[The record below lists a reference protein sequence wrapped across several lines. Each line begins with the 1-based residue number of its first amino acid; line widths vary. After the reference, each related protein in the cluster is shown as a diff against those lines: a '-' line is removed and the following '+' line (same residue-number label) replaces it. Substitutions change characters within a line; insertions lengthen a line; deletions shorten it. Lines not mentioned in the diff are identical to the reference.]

1 MSSPASIHT
10 PSSPFTPRP
19 RHLSNPPA
27 TNYATPTRHSPF
39 PQHVSSSSIPLSQ
52 TTLAPT
58 NPADEFGLDDNDDD
72 LISTVGGGVYIDEDV
87 DMDKEG
93 HSDGEQDEDTTG
105 FSELDADMTVFA
117 NLGNNE
123 GGTVAGAQQ
132 DLLPSSSQLSGGGV
146 SVSAGIIEEDDDD
159 DNDTGTEIM
168 ERKTGMSPV
177 QHFATLGNGEAANAS
192 PSAIMLPIRPYQR
205 PQTPTRSPIASSPT
219 PRAPSSMARH
229 SRASSRSSVFSM
241 ISPSSPSRHAANSS
255 IRPLQERDQ
264 TTQLLLDDFTVQFNA
279 VNQLPQ
285 QPQTPNHH
293 NHHVHSSRGSISGIF
308 SPQPLNSRSET
319 TGTPIRRS
327 TAGTPDNNN
336 RFLIDFDIPPPPT
349 PRSIP
354 SITLREAEKLKS
366 EFLSQL
372 GELKAQLSG
381 RDAEVLNL
389 RESLREAESRCGD
402 LREEVETLEQA
413 KADGERILAQ
423 FREQAQAQFEDA
435 RREWD
440 EEREKAVKDAN
451 QAREKFES
459 EIEMVRVQF
468 GELEKI
474 SNEAKEKEEKMR
486 QELEA
491 TKKEMEIVRSNT
503 PAPAYTP
510 RDPNAS
516 RPALCANCANGGG
529 GASKEEVDRIAKE
542 LHVLYKQ
549 KHETKVAALKKSY
562 EQRWEKKMKALES
575 EIETLKETFPQTQ
588 PAKST
593 VPAAELKELNSKTQ
607 TLIQELED
615 VKVEN
620 ENLKDENKQLKE
632 QVQKERREKG
642 ELVGAV
648 EEMLALQMQTLSEAV
663 TAAEEERHEG
673 TSIQKTNP
681 RPQPQAAPSAGAAP
695 SKSSGLA
702 KPGTLKVKDVKKLE
716 KGWEGV
722 RRRASGIGITPLG
735 ETGGVTGIAAPRAGA
750 SGLVAPR
757 AGGASALKGGIERM
771 GRGAG
776 PTKG

>member
-1 MSSPASIHT
+1 MSSPAP
-10 PSSPFTPRP
+10 PSSPFTPRSK
-19 RHLSNPPA
+19 RLSNSPA
-27 TNYATPTRHSPF
+27 SNHATPTRHSSF
-39 PQHVSSSSIPLSQ
+39 PRHVSSSSTPLSH
-52 TTLAPT
+52 TAPAAT
-58 NPADEFGLDDNDDD
+58 NPTDEFGLDDDNDDD

-93 HSDGEQDEDTTG
+93 NSDDEQDGEDVTE

-117 NLGNNE
+117 NLRSNE
-123 GGTVAGAQQ
+123 GSTVAQAQQ
-132 DLLPSSSQLSGGGV
+132 DVLPSSSQPSGGGV
-146 SVSAGIIEEDDDD
+146 SVSTGIIEEGEGDD

-168 ERKTGMSPV
+168 DQETGMSPV

-192 PSAIMLPIRPYQR
+192 QSAIMLPIRSYQR
-205 PQTPTRSPIASSPT
+205 PQTPIRSSITDSPT
-219 PRAPSSMARH
+219 PRAPSSMARL
-229 SRASSRSSVFSM
+229 SRTSSRSSIFSM

-255 IRPLQERDQ
+255 IRPFQERDQ
-264 TTQLLLDDFTVQFNA
+264 STQLLIDDFTAQFNA
-279 VNQLPQ
+279 VNQPPEQ
-285 QPQTPNHH
+285 RQTPNHH
-293 NHHVHSSRGSISGIF
+293 AHSSRGSISDLF
-308 SPQPLNSRSET
+308 SPQPLKSRSAT
-319 TGTPIRRS
+319 TETPIRRS
-327 TAGTPDNNN
+327 TAGTPDNN
-336 RFLIDFDIPPPPT
+336 RFFIDFDIPPPPT

-354 SITLREAEKLKS
+354 SVTLREVEKLKS
-366 EFLSQL
+366 GFLTQF

-381 RDAEVLNL
+381 KDAEVLNL

-402 LREEVETLEQA
+402 LREEVETLEQG
-413 KADGERILAQ
+413 KADVEGILAK
-423 FREQAQAQFEDA
+423 FRAQAQAQFEEA

-440 EEREKAVKDAN
+440 EERERVVTDAN
-451 QAREKFES
+451 EAREKFEA

-468 GELEKI
+468 GEMERM
-474 SNEAKEKEEKMR
+474 SNEAREKEERMR

-510 RDPNAS
+510 IDPIANRQA
-516 RPALCANCANGGG
+516 PCANCANGGGGASG

-562 EQRWEKKMKALES
+562 EQRWEKKVKALES
-575 EIETLKETFPQTQ
+575 EIETLKATPPQTQ
-588 PAKST
+588 PAKT
-593 VPAAELKELNSKTQ
+593 ITEVEKLNSKIQALT
-607 TLIQELED
+607 QELED
-615 VKVEN
+615 VKAQN
-620 ENLKDENKQLKE
+620 ENKKGENKQLKE

-663 TAAEEERHEG
+663 TAAEEERHE
-673 TSIQKTNP
+673 TRSTQKTNP
-681 RPQPQAAPSAGAAP
+681 RPQPQPVPSAGAAP
-695 SKSSGLA
+695 SRSSGLA

-722 RRRASGIGITPLG
+722 RRRASGIGITALG

-750 SGLVAPR
+750 SGLAAPR
-757 AGGASALKGGIERM
+757 AGGASALRGGIERM

-776 PTKG
+776 PTKE